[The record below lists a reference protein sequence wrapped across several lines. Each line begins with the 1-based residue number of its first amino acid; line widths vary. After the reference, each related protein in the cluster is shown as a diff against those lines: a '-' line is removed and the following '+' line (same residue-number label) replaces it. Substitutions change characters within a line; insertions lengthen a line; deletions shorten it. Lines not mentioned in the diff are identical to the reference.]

1 MARILVVDDDT
12 AVRTFVVRAL
22 TQVGHVVDQ
31 APDAQAAL
39 PMIDATPELSLV
51 VTDVIMP
58 GMDGVALAREAQRR
72 RPGLPVLLMTG
83 YAAGKDQAASAE
95 TVTRELIIKPFALRD
110 ICDKVDE
117 MLGRERDG

>member
-22 TQVGHVVDQ
+22 TQDGHVVDQ
-31 APDAQAAL
+31 ATDAQTAL
-39 PMIDATPELSLV
+39 PMIDATPDLSLV

-72 RPGLPVLLMTG
+72 RPVLPVLLMTG

-110 ICDKVDE
+110 ICDKVGE
-117 MLGRERDG
+117 MLGSGRDG